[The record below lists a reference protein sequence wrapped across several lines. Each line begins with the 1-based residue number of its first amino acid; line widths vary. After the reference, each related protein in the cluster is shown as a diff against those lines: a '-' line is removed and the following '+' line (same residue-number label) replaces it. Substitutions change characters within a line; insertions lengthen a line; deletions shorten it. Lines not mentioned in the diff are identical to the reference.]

1 MSKKRVRFDPGAPTG
16 HEGDTPDTLRGM
28 TIDAQELNR
37 RIGATVRQAR
47 EARGWSQ
54 QDLSDAFARSGVST
68 ARALI
73 GRSEAGTRPFTLP
86 EIIALEDA
94 LGLSP
99 QALLMGRSLSEL
111 CARMENMH
119 EAVYLQRREL
129 TRQIQEV
136 DKASATLTEGM
147 EALKALGGEL
157 WQRGDITKALA
168 AIEVMR
174 PRDPAVVVLRQ
185 ALGISDEV
193 WRSHAGDDVSRIWDI
208 LDARR

>member
-1 MSKKRVRFDPGAPTG
+1 
-16 HEGDTPDTLRGM
+16 M
-28 TIDAQELNR
+28 TIDAQDLNR

-54 QDLSDAFARSGVST
+54 QDLSDAFARSGVAT

-73 GRSEAGTRPFTLP
+73 GRSEAGSRPFTLP

-94 LGLSP
+94 LGLEP
-99 QALLMGRSLSEL
+99 QALLMGKSLSDL
-111 CARMENMH
+111 RTRMGNMS
-119 EAVYLQRREL
+119 EALFLQRREL
-129 TRQIQEV
+129 DRQIQEV
-136 DKASATLTEGM
+136 DTASAALSAGM
-147 EALKALGGEL
+147 EALKALGGGL
-157 WQRGDITKALA
+157 WQRGDITGALA